1 MLTHEKKQALLELHR
16 QDIPLREISRLLKIS
31 RNTVRRVLREETNPP
46 QRKPTGKWQS
56 VVSQLPELHSRA
68 RGNAVRIQ
76 ELVAEELGVEIP
88 YSTLTHLLRREQVV
102 GEDEP
107 TGIQL

>member
-1 MLTHEKKQALLELHR
+1 MLPHEKREALLALHR

-31 RNTVRRVLREETNPP
+31 RNTVRRVLREETSPVP
-46 QRKPTGKWQS
+46 REPTGKWQS
-56 VVSQLPELHSRA
+56 VVSQLPELHSRT

-88 YSTLTHLLRREQVV
+88 YSTLTHLLRREQ
-102 GEDEP
+102 
-107 TGIQL
+107 LS